1 MAEAYMKLY
10 QGQPGVAAGV
20 VYTVPAAT
28 NAVIK
33 HIRAVN
39 TSTATAV
46 TIGLFDGGSTADKRI
61 LPDVVLQPGE
71 WLEWDGLITM
81 PTGAT
86 LQAIASVATTVTLT
100 IYGLQLT

>member
-1 MAEAYMKLY
+1 MAEAYLKLY

-20 VYTVPAAT
+20 VYTVPAST
-28 NAVIK
+28 NTVVK

-39 TSTATAV
+39 TGTVGAS
-46 TIGLFDGGSTADKRI
+46 IGLFDGGSGVTNRI

-81 PTGAT
+81 PTTAT
-86 LQAIASVATTVTLT
+86 LQAIASVASTITLT